1 MIPPEEGCM
10 AKREIGHEAG
20 GTSTRARFNVVPV
33 LTLAAGHGTVDVYGS
48 FLAPLL
54 PLFALR
60 FNLSLTLVGTLVSI
74 LTIADG
80 LSQPLFGYWGDRMR
94 RPWLVMIGP
103 CWVAVTTG
111 FLGLATGYAMLA
123 FLLVLSGAGRS
134 AFHPQGAAGIAE
146 YAGGRRGLAL
156 SIFTSAGNLGFATGP
171 ILATALVTLTGL
183 PGTLYAMPLGI
194 VVTALLYTRVF
205 KGHDARPATW
215 SPPPLKEII
224 GNLARYR
231 GGFVRLWLLVVLRS
245 LTYFS
250 LFSFLPII
258 FTQQGL
264 STLQTGMMTSFF
276 LFGGAVG
283 GIVGGWLADR
293 LHERP
298 IIAGSFAIAFPTL
311 QLALML
317 PGAWG
322 TAFLMLGGFCL
333 LSSAPVTI
341 GLAQRYAPGSAATAS
356 SLMLGVGWGTGGLLV
371 TLVGMLADW
380 LGPVSALRIQGLC
393 LVIAVLLALTLPTVT
408 KPRSK
413 H

>member
-1 MIPPEEGCM
+1 MPKTRIDHKTEGS
-10 AKREIGHEAG
+10 
-20 GTSTRARFNVVPV
+20 STRSRFNLVPV
-33 LTLAAGHGTVDVYGS
+33 VTLAVGHRTVDVYGS

-60 FNLSLTLVGTLVSI
+60 FDLSLTLVGTLVSI

-94 RPWLVMIGP
+94 RPWLVMITP
-103 CWVAVTTG
+103 LWVGVTTA

-123 FLLVLSGAGRS
+123 VLLVLSGAGRS

-146 YAGGRRGLAL
+146 YAGRRRGLAL
-156 SIFTSAGNLGFATGP
+156 SLFTAGGNLGFATGP
-171 ILATALVTLTGL
+171 MLVTVLVTVAGM
-183 PGTLYAMPLGI
+183 PGTLFAMPLGI
-194 VVTALLYTRVF
+194 AVTALLYTIVF
-205 KGHDARPATW
+205 KGHDVRPATW
-215 SPPPLKEII
+215 TPPPLKEVL

-231 GGFVRLWLLVVLRS
+231 GGFIRLWFLVVLRS

-258 FTQQGL
+258 FTHQGL

-276 LFGGAVG
+276 LLGGAVG

-293 LHERP
+293 VHERVV
-298 IIAGSFAIAFPTL
+298 IAGSLAIAFPMF
-311 QLALML
+311 QLSLML
-317 PGAWG
+317 PGVWG
-322 TAFLMLGGFCL
+322 IAFLMLGGFCL

-356 SLMLGVGWGTGGLLV
+356 SLMLGLGWGTGGLLV
-371 TLVGMLADW
+371 TLVGMLADRV
-380 LGPVSALRIQGLC
+380 GPVGALRIQGLC
-393 LVIAVLLALTLPTVT
+393 LVAAVILALTLPSVI

>member
-1 MIPPEEGCM
+1 MPQ
-10 AKREIGHEAG
+10 KRIDHRTG
-20 GTSTRARFNVVPV
+20 GSSKRGRFNLVPV
-33 LTLAAGHGTVDVYGS
+33 FTLAVGHGTVDVYGS

-60 FNLSLTLVGTLVSI
+60 FDLSLTLVGTLVSI

-94 RPWLVMIGP
+94 RPWLVMITP
-103 CWVAVTTG
+103 LWVAVTTA

-123 FLLVLSGAGRS
+123 VLLILSGAGRS

-146 YAGGRRGLAL
+146 YAGRRRGLAL
-156 SIFTSAGNLGFATGP
+156 SLFTAGGNLGFATGP
-171 ILATALVTLTGL
+171 MLATALVTVAGM
-183 PGTLYAMPLGI
+183 PGTLFAMPLGI
-194 VVTALLYTRVF
+194 AVTALLYTVIF
-205 KGHDARPATW
+205 KGHDVRPATW
-215 SPPPLKEII
+215 TPPPLKEVL

-231 GGFVRLWLLVVLRS
+231 GGFIRLWFLVVLRS

-258 FTQQGL
+258 FTHQGL

-276 LFGGAVG
+276 LLGGAVG

-293 LHERP
+293 VHERAV
-298 IIAGSFAIAFPTL
+298 IAGALAIAFPTL
-311 QLALML
+311 QLSLML
-317 PGAWG
+317 PGGWG
-322 TAFLMLGGFCL
+322 IAFLMLGGFCL
-333 LSSAPVTI
+333 LASAPVTI

-356 SLMLGVGWGTGGLLV
+356 SLMLGLGWGTGGLLV

-380 LGPVSALRIQGLC
+380 VGPVSALRIQGLC
-393 LVIAVLLALTLPTVT
+393 LVAAVLLALTLPSVT
-408 KPRSK
+408 KSQSK